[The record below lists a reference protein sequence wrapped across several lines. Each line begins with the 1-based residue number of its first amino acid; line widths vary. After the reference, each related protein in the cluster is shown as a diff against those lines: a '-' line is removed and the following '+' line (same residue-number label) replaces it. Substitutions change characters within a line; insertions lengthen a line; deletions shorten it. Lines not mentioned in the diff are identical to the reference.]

1 MAVGKVR
8 RGHLGDQDPITS
20 FLRGSVMSR
29 SYKRVPCCKDHNTWA
44 KKYANR
50 YLRRNHLSISS
61 GMAYK
66 KLYCSWDICD
76 YKFLESFRSYKD
88 SFITYHQR
96 RYSDKEL
103 YRMWYK
109 DYKMK

>member
-1 MAVGKVR
+1 
-8 RGHLGDQDPITS
+8 
-20 FLRGSVMSR
+20 MSR
-29 SYKRVPCCKDHNTWA
+29 SYKKVPCCKDHTRGM

-50 YLRRNHLSISS
+50 YVRRNYLAVPS

-66 KLYCSWDICD
+66 KLFCSWIICD
-76 YKFLESFRSYKD
+76 YKFLKSFSDYKASYRKWE
-88 SFITYHQR
+88 FRHNRKIH
-96 RYSDKEL
+96 SDKEL